1 MSSKVSGI
9 SEYFSSELQIAEA
22 ESKLLEAEQKIAIQQ
37 EVIQQLQTTTAVS
50 NVNTSNAAAIF
61 VSIDRIIREPSQVRR
76 YFDPQKLVGLTESVK
91 QLGIIEPLWVRPLPN
106 GDYKLV
112 AGERR
117 YRAAR
122 AAGLTEVPV
131 TIRELDDVEALEI
144 SLVEN
149 LQRDDLNPVE
159 ETEGVL
165 QLLSI
170 RLKISG
176 EEVISLLYRMKN
188 QEEGRIRENVFP
200 NQESQAIQGIFTA
213 LGRMTWQSFISSRL
227 PLLNLPI
234 EILEVLR
241 QGQLDYTKARAIAK
255 VKDAPQRQTLLEAA
269 LCEDLSLTQIKEQI
283 AKLNSE
289 RTLPTHSKPA
299 SLKERMDTTYRLVK
313 KSKIWDDPKKQKRV
327 EKLLAELE
335 ALASQN

>member
-9 SEYFSSELQIAEA
+9 GDYFSSELQIAEA
-22 ESKLLEAEQKIAIQQ
+22 ESKLQSAEQKITEQQ
-37 EVIQQLQTTTAVS
+37 EVIQQLQAKAAS
-50 NVNTSNAAAIF
+50 NSNNAKAAAIF
-61 VSIDRIIREPSQVRR
+61 VPIDRIIREPNQVRR
-76 YFDPQKLVGLTESVK
+76 YFDPQKLAGLTESVK
-91 QLGIIEPLWVRPLPN
+91 QVGIIEALWVRPLPD

-117 YRAAR
+117 YRAAS

-170 RLKISG
+170 RLEIST
-176 EEVISLLYRMKN
+176 EEAIALLYRMKN
-188 QEEGRIRENVFP
+188 EEEGRVRENVFP
-200 NQESQAIQGIFTA
+200 NNENQVVQSVFTA

-227 PLLNLPI
+227 PLRHLPE

-241 QGQLDYTKARAIAK
+241 QGRIDYTKARAIAR
-255 VKDAPQRQTLLEAA
+255 VRDEEARQAILEEAIR
-269 LCEDLSLTQIKEQI
+269 EGLSLSEIQARIKALKPTSVPSLKSAFKDVSQRLLKLSESEWSNSKKAKKIANLMQQLEQI
-283 AKLNSE
+283 LNS
-289 RTLPTHSKPA
+289 
-299 SLKERMDTTYRLVK
+299 
-313 KSKIWDDPKKQKRV
+313 
-327 EKLLAELE
+327 
-335 ALASQN
+335 

>member
-9 SEYFSSELQIAEA
+9 GDYFSSELQIAEA
-22 ESKLLEAEQKIAIQQ
+22 ESKLQEAEQKITEQQ
-37 EVIQQLQTTTAVS
+37 EVIQQLQTKAASKS
-50 NVNTSNAAAIF
+50 NNAKAAAIF
-61 VSIDRIIREPSQVRR
+61 VPIDRIIREPNQVRR
-76 YFDPQKLVGLTESVK
+76 YFDPQKLAGLTESVK
-91 QLGIIEPLWVRPLPN
+91 QVGIIEALWVRPLPD

-117 YRAAR
+117 YRAAS

-170 RLKISG
+170 RLEIST
-176 EEVISLLYRMKN
+176 EEAIALLYRMKN
-188 QEEGRIRENVFP
+188 EDEGRVRENVFP
-200 NQESQAIQGIFTA
+200 NNENQVVQSVFTA

-227 PLLNLPI
+227 PLRHLPV

-241 QGQLDYTKARAIAK
+241 QGRIDYTKARAIAR
-255 VKDAPQRQTLLEAA
+255 VRNEEARQAILEEAIR
-269 LCEDLSLTQIKEQI
+269 EGLSLSEIQARIKALKPTSVPSLKSAFKDVSQRLLKLPESEWSNSKKAKKIANLMQQLEQI
-283 AKLNSE
+283 LNS
-289 RTLPTHSKPA
+289 
-299 SLKERMDTTYRLVK
+299 
-313 KSKIWDDPKKQKRV
+313 
-327 EKLLAELE
+327 
-335 ALASQN
+335 

>member
-9 SEYFSSELQIAEA
+9 GDYFSSELQIAEA
-22 ESKLLEAEQKIAIQQ
+22 ESKLQSAEQKITEQQ
-37 EVIQQLQTTTAVS
+37 EVIQQLQTKAASKS
-50 NVNTSNAAAIF
+50 NNAKAAAIF
-61 VSIDRIIREPSQVRR
+61 VPIDRIIREPNQVRR
-76 YFDPQKLVGLTESVK
+76 YFDPQKLAGLTESVK
-91 QLGIIEPLWVRPLPN
+91 QVGIIEALWVRPLPD

-117 YRAAR
+117 YRAAS

-170 RLKISG
+170 RLEIST
-176 EEVISLLYRMKN
+176 EEAIALLYRMKN
-188 QEEGRIRENVFP
+188 EDEGRVRENVFP
-200 NQESQAIQGIFTA
+200 NNENQVVQSVFTA

-227 PLLNLPI
+227 PLRHLPE

-241 QGQLDYTKARAIAK
+241 QGRIDYTKARAIAR
-255 VKDAPQRQTLLEAA
+255 VRDEEARQAILEEAIR
-269 LCEDLSLTQIKEQI
+269 EGLSLSEIQARIKALKPTSVPSLKSAFKDVSQRLLKLSESEWSNSKKAKKIANLMQQLEQI
-283 AKLNSE
+283 LNS
-289 RTLPTHSKPA
+289 
-299 SLKERMDTTYRLVK
+299 
-313 KSKIWDDPKKQKRV
+313 
-327 EKLLAELE
+327 
-335 ALASQN
+335 